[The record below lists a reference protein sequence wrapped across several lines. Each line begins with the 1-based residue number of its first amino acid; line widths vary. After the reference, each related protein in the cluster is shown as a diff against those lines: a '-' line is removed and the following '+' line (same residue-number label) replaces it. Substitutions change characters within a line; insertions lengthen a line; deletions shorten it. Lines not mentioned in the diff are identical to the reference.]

1 MPYQA
6 GARALIFV
14 TVAQHLPGENNNM
27 KWLDRI
33 PLPILAIV
41 TLPLALAPFR
51 PPHLYEKLQML
62 AAGSLTHPTDIFD
75 LLLHGIP
82 AVVLIIKLVRVA
94 QQRKAKTASN

>member
-1 MPYQA
+1 
-6 GARALIFV
+6 
-14 TVAQHLPGENNNM
+14 M

-41 TLPLALAPFR
+41 TLPLALAPFK

-62 AAGSLTHPTDIFD
+62 FAGNLSGTTDIFD

-82 AVVLIIKLVRVA
+82 AIIFILKLVRMLQQKAA
-94 QQRKAKTASN
+94 QSKQG